1 MKKLRL
7 LLLIFFTV
15 VLSGCAIRFDTA
27 KETETSGFNAV
38 MKVKC
43 NIQKSDS
50 LCGWA
55 ASETIADYYGKTL
68 NAGYEEKL
76 SKEAG
81 LTGGIAAG
89 NLKALFEASNF
100 DVAVYPGKF
109 DMSFQGIFKQLE
121 SKRPV
126 IILLC
131 DKPDSIGHYVVI
143 YGYDGNRGL
152 LAVMDPAKCSYI
164 LPINDISTAWSNAKF
179 LTILALPKQ

>member
-1 MKKLRL
+1 L
-7 LLLIFFTV
+7 
-15 VLSGCAIRFDTA
+15 VLSGCSIRYNSA
-27 KETETSGFNAV
+27 KDAHISGFNAAIN
-38 MKVKC
+38 VKC
-43 NIQKSDS
+43 HIQKNDS

-55 ASETIADYYGKTL
+55 VSETIADYYGKTL
-68 NAGYEEKL
+68 NSVYEEEL
-76 SKEAG
+76 SKEAE

-100 DVAVYPGKF
+100 DVAVYPGRF
-109 DMSFQGIFKQLE
+109 DLSLQGIFKQLE

-131 DKPDSIGHYVVI
+131 DKPDSIGHYVII
-143 YGYDGNRGL
+143 YGYDSNRSL

-164 LPINDISTAWSNAKF
+164 VSINDISIAWSNAKF